1 MAWKRAILA
10 MAILAMVAGGT
21 SLAQTLAAGDDALNT
36 PGGGQTQFDL
46 SSVPIQDVFG
56 APVDGST
63 LITLRGRPFDPQRF
77 PGVDTIVRRPQS
89 ITIGTTGQAS
99 GPIQIV
105 GLSLESEKTV
115 QIGGQPYSLV
125 LNLSQNGQTAG
136 TTTLTRTNGDG
147 GTFSATL
154 PVVPKLSFTNQNDG
168 SVVTLDC
175 GAVKCQPFNLTISNV
190 GWVRS
195 GGPGG
200 FNPSAR
206 GETLL
211 PRGAVIDSDG
221 DGTADLQ
228 LLGSSN
234 FFPGLTPSSGF
245 PESPFGI
252 AGRRPGTTIII
263 IIHWIRG
270 PIIIISTGS

>member
-1 MAWKRAILA
+1 MVWKRAILA
-10 MAILAMVAGGT
+10 MAVLALIAGGT
-21 SLAQTLAAGDDALNT
+21 SRAQTLAAGDDGLNT

-56 APVDGST
+56 APVDGNT
-63 LITLRGRPFDPQRF
+63 LITLKGRPFDAKGL
-77 PGVDTIVRRPQS
+77 PGVDAIVRRPQN
-89 ITIGTTGQAS
+89 IVIGTTGQAS

-105 GLSLESEKTV
+105 GLSLEAEKSV
-115 QIGGQPYSLV
+115 QIGGQPYSMV
-125 LNLSQNGQTAG
+125 LNLSQYGQTAG
-136 TTTLTRTNGDG
+136 STTLTRTNGDG

-154 PVVPKLSFTNQNDG
+154 PVVPKLTFTNQNDG

-175 GAVKCQPFNLTISNV
+175 GAVKCQPFGLAISNV

-200 FNPSAR
+200 FDPVAR

-211 PRGAVIDSDG
+211 PRGAWVDTDG
-221 DGTADLQ
+221 DGRADLQ

-252 AGRRPGTTIII
+252 AARQPGTTIII
-263 IIHWIRG
+263 IIHWVRG
-270 PIIIISTGS
+270 PIIIISA

>member
-1 MAWKRAILA
+1 MVWKRAILA
-10 MAILAMVAGGT
+10 MAVLALIAGGT
-21 SLAQTLAAGDDALNT
+21 SRAQTLAAGDDGLNT

-46 SSVPIQDVFG
+46 GSVPIQDVFG

-63 LITLRGRPFDPQRF
+63 LITLKGRPFDAKGL
-77 PGVDTIVRRPQS
+77 PGVDAIVRRTQN
-89 ITIGTTGQAS
+89 IVIGTTGQAS

-105 GLSLESEKTV
+105 GLSLEAEKSV
-115 QIGGQPYSLV
+115 QIGGQPYSMV
-125 LNLSQNGQTAG
+125 LHLSDFGQTAG

-147 GTFSATL
+147 GTFSAKL
-154 PVVPKLSFTNQNDG
+154 PVVPKLTFTNQNDG

-175 GAVKCQPFNLTISNV
+175 GAVKCQPFGLDISNV

-200 FNPSAR
+200 FDPAAR

-211 PRGAVIDSDG
+211 PRGAFVDTDG
-221 DGTADLQ
+221 DGRADLQ

-234 FFPGLTPSSGF
+234 FFPGLTPASGF

-252 AGRRPGTTIII
+252 TARQPGTTIII
-263 IIHWIRG
+263 IIHWVRG
-270 PIIIISTGS
+270 PIIIIAA

>member
-10 MAILAMVAGGT
+10 VAVLALIAGGT
-21 SLAQTLAAGDDALNT
+21 SQAQTLAAGDDGLNT
-36 PGGGQTQFDL
+36 PGGGQTQLDL

-63 LITLRGRPFDPQRF
+63 VISLRGRPFDSRGL
-77 PGVDTIVRRPQS
+77 PGVDAIVRRPQS
-89 ITIGTTGQAS
+89 ITIGSTGQAS

-105 GLSLESEKTV
+105 GLSLEAEKAV
-115 QIGGQPYSLV
+115 SIGGQPYSLV
-125 LNLSQNGQTAG
+125 LNLSASGQSVG

-154 PVVPKLSFTNQNDG
+154 PVVPKLTFTNQNDG

-175 GAVKCQPFNLTISNV
+175 GAVKCQPYSLTISNV

-195 GGPGG
+195 DGPGG
-200 FNPSAR
+200 FDPAAR

-211 PRGAVIDSDG
+211 PRGAWVDTDG
-221 DGTADLQ
+221 DGRADLQ

-234 FFPGLTPSSGF
+234 FFPGITPTSGF

-252 AGRRPGTTIII
+252 AARQPGTTIII
-263 IIHWIRG
+263 IIHWVRG
-270 PIIIISTGS
+270 PIIIISA